1 MISFEAEEDM
11 VFRQYKLFENIGV
24 WASDVYHPD
33 AAEAWEAIAHMRQAE
48 VPATVQEKLM
58 GANARRFYGIEG
70 KLFTTEQPETIARP
84 DWFPRH
90 DDALEKWWN
99 EEAHPR
105 QFKRAVKPSAPNY

>member
-11 VFRQYKLFENIGV
+11 VFRQYEKFENIGV

-48 VPATVQEKLM
+48 VPASVQEKLM

-84 DWFPRH
+84 D
-90 DDALEKWWN
+90 
-99 EEAHPR
+99 
-105 QFKRAVKPSAPNY
+105 